1 MVPIAASAMTVL
13 AACAGGDDPAV
24 VDATRSTVATASPPP
39 ASVLAPSQTT
49 PDTIAAPELPP
60 PCDPSVLRFS
70 APAPLADGALT
81 IRIENVGTVRCEA
94 TLDESPIVDESMEP
108 DVWLDA
114 GGAGELMVA
123 VDATSCPA
131 PGPVESIG
139 LIVNGAA
146 VAVVVEPIE
155 ACTITLIA
163 LYPL

>member
-1 MVPIAASAMTVL
+1 MAAVVAMAVP
-13 AACAGGDDPAV
+13 AACAGDDVPVVRDAAPSSVAPTAPA
-24 VDATRSTVATASPPP
+24 P

-70 APAPLADGALT
+70 SPSPLADGALA

-114 GGAGELMVA
+114 GGAGELLVA
-123 VDATSCPA
+123 VDATSCAA

-139 LIVNGAA
+139 LIVNGAP

-155 ACTITLIA
+155 ACTITLTA

>member
-1 MVPIAASAMTVL
+1 MVPIAAAVAVL
-13 AACAGGDDPAV
+13 VACAGGDDPEV
-24 VDATRSTVATASPPP
+24 VDATRSTVAVASPPP
-39 ASVLAPSQTT
+39 ASVLAASQTT
-49 PDTIAAPELPP
+49 PDTIAAPDLPP

-70 APAPLADGALT
+70 SPSPLADGALA
-81 IRIENVGTVRCEA
+81 IRIENVGAVRCEA

-114 GGAGELMVA
+114 GGAGELLVA
-123 VDATSCPA
+123 VDAASCAA

-139 LIVNGAA
+139 LIVNGAP

>member
-1 MVPIAASAMTVL
+1 VPIASAAMAVL
-13 AACAGGDDPAV
+13 AACAGDDAPV
-24 VDATRSTVATASPPP
+24 VLDASRATASTSTAPP

-70 APAPLADGALT
+70 SPAPLADGALA

-94 TLDESPIVDESMEP
+94 TFDESPIVDQSMEP

-114 GGAGELMVA
+114 GGAGELIAA
-123 VDATSCPA
+123 VDATSCAA

-146 VAVVVEPIE
+146 VAVVVEPFD
-155 ACTITLIA
+155 ACTIVLTA